1 MIAGNWLDAPFN
13 MYTEN
18 NEGPETAHVLWAEP
32 LIEGAFSPLGGGIAG
47 GFTTGGP
54 SYDLGFETG
63 DAYEGFFMSS
73 SLLGSRWPVIIGGV
87 LYFNVEKADGA
98 TRIEREIVAVDL
110 RTGEE
115 LWKRNWNNTRL
126 DFGQLFYWDSYNYHG
141 VYAYLYSV
149 VGTTY
154 NVYEASDGRWVFSI
168 NNVPSG
174 TRLYGPNGELLIY
187 TINQAAGWMT
197 LWNSTHVERQQKIRD
212 FGPSGSFHGSWLNQ
226 GNSYMGT
233 TLNGSLGYMWN
244 KTIPKGLPGSVWA
257 VYPDDMIVGNQLYG
271 GWMVVGEDPAVFW
284 AVSLKAGQE
293 GQLLYNRTWA
303 RPQGDIAMI
312 RAAVSRDSRIFTLR
326 AKEKMQMYGFNLDT
340 GAQEWGPTEPFDIR
354 SIYGATAYI
363 AYDKLFFTA
372 DFAGIVYCY
381 DVKTG
386 ALEWTYEVRDPYG
399 SSEMYQKEFGGEMW
413 PITPLFITDGK
424 IYIGQSEHSPENPL
438 PRGAPFICIDV
449 ETGGE
454 VFRVNGMFRQTRWG
468 GRAIIGDSII
478 ATMDTYDQRIYG
490 IGKGP
495 SATTVTIQDDIVTHG
510 ESVLVKGTVTDIS
523 AGTKD
528 DSLMSRF
535 PHGVPAVSDASMS
548 DWMLYVYKEF
558 PCPANATGV
567 EVIVEVFDPNN
578 NYYEVGRATSDGA
591 GFFSLAFTPEVPG
604 KYTVI
609 TRFAGTK
616 SYWPSYTETAINVE
630 QAPEATPEPTQ
641 APATMAE
648 QYFLPSVAGIIAAI
662 AVVGAVVVLMLRKR

>member
-1 MIAGNWLDAPFN
+1 
-13 MYTEN
+13 
-18 NEGPETAHVLWAEP
+18 
-32 LIEGAFSPLGGGIAG
+32 
-47 GFTTGGP
+47 
-54 SYDLGFETG
+54 
-63 DAYEGFFMSS
+63 
-73 SLLGSRWPVIIGGV
+73 
-87 LYFNVEKADGA
+87 
-98 TRIEREIVAVDL
+98 
-110 RTGEE
+110 
-115 LWKRNWNNTRL
+115 
-126 DFGQLFYWDSYNYHG
+126 
-141 VYAYLYSV
+141 
-149 VGTTY
+149 
-154 NVYEASDGRWVFSI
+154 
-168 NNVPSG
+168 
-174 TRLYGPNGELLIY
+174 
-187 TINQAAGWMT
+187 
-197 LWNSTHVERQQKIRD
+197 
-212 FGPSGSFHGSWLNQ
+212 
-226 GNSYMGT
+226 MGT

-257 VYPDDMIVGNQLYG
+257 VYPDDMVVGNQLYG

-284 AVSLKAGQE
+284 AVSLKPGQE
-293 GQLLYNRTWA
+293 GQLLYNKTWA

-312 RAAVSRDSRIFTLR
+312 RVAASRDSRVFTLR
-326 AKEKMQMYGFNLDT
+326 AKEKMQMYGFDLDT
-340 GAQEWGPTEPFDIR
+340 GNQIWGPTDPFDIR
-354 SIYGATAYI
+354 SVYGATGYI

-386 ALEWTYEVRDPYG
+386 ELEWTYEVRDPYG

-449 ETGGE
+449 ETGAE
-454 VFRVNGMFRQTRWG
+454 VFRANGLFRQTRWG

-510 ESVLVKGTVTDIS
+510 ESVLVKGMVTDIS

-528 DSLMSRF
+528 DSLASRF

-662 AVVGAVVVLMLRKR
+662 AVVGAVIVLMLRKR

>member
-1 MIAGNWLDAPFN
+1 
-13 MYTEN
+13 
-18 NEGPETAHVLWAEP
+18 
-32 LIEGAFSPLGGGIAG
+32 
-47 GFTTGGP
+47 
-54 SYDLGFETG
+54 
-63 DAYEGFFMSS
+63 
-73 SLLGSRWPVIIGGV
+73 
-87 LYFNVEKADGA
+87 
-98 TRIEREIVAVDL
+98 
-110 RTGEE
+110 
-115 LWKRNWNNTRL
+115 
-126 DFGQLFYWDSYNYHG
+126 
-141 VYAYLYSV
+141 
-149 VGTTY
+149 
-154 NVYEASDGRWVFSI
+154 
-168 NNVPSG
+168 
-174 TRLYGPNGELLIY
+174 
-187 TINQAAGWMT
+187 
-197 LWNSTHVERQQKIRD
+197 
-212 FGPSGSFHGSWLNQ
+212 
-226 GNSYMGT
+226 
-233 TLNGSLGYMWN
+233 
-244 KTIPKGLPGSVWA
+244 
-257 VYPDDMIVGNQLYG
+257 
-271 GWMVVGEDPAVFW
+271 
-284 AVSLKAGQE
+284 
-293 GQLLYNRTWA
+293 
-303 RPQGDIAMI
+303 
-312 RAAVSRDSRIFTLR
+312 
-326 AKEKMQMYGFNLDT
+326 
-340 GAQEWGPTEPFDIR
+340 
-354 SIYGATAYI
+354 
-363 AYDKLFFTA
+363 
-372 DFAGIVYCY
+372 
-381 DVKTG
+381 
-386 ALEWTYEVRDPYG
+386 
-399 SSEMYQKEFGGEMW
+399 MW

-449 ETGGE
+449 ETGAE
-454 VFRVNGMFRQTRWG
+454 VFRANGLFRQTRWG

-510 ESVLVKGTVTDIS
+510 ESVLVKGMVTDIS

-528 DSLMSRF
+528 DSLASRF

-662 AVVGAVVVLMLRKR
+662 AVVGAVIVLMLRKR